1 MTHCGVCHNGIH
13 TSRNDWKNSNHPIVS
28 GHEIIGRVVEMA
40 PGVKPVHSGGINEEK
55 KRIARSLKGGIK

>member
-1 MTHCGVCHNGIH
+1 MH